1 MTEVRTVARQ
11 IQQLEIYLN
20 NLISSLIR
28 GELPV
33 NLQPVTQIFD
43 NTIAAIPPILNLP
56 TDRFIELYNDLPH
69 LFPAYAIDVTLS
81 EDSFHRQTPETLFHR
96 FSQGN
101 YWIIPTQSEPD
112 GGWLVPNP
120 LKGLSLDRMKS
131 LEVSFDCNI
140 IDTTHEFNTCF
151 LVEPALVKILPIIEP
166 LTWKLVEQGKLTNTQ
181 IQQPT
186 STTAVIERMVEK
198 LMKMSDRISHLELKK
213 DNHSPKEP
221 VSTEIISTLT
231 YKQEQLQ
238 AISGKVIDHL
248 ATQQQ
253 VIASLQAELAALKL
267 KMR

>member
-1 MTEVRTVARQ
+1 MTEVLTVARQ

-20 NLISSLIR
+20 NLISSLTR

-43 NTIAAIPPILNLP
+43 KAIAAIPPILNLP
-56 TDRFIELYNDLPH
+56 NDRFIELYNDLPH

-81 EDSFHRQTPETLFHR
+81 EDSFHRQTPEVLFHR
-96 FSQGN
+96 FPQGN
-101 YWIIPTQSEPD
+101 YWIIPTQSAPD

-131 LEVSFDCNI
+131 LDVSFDRNLI
-140 IDTTHEFNTCF
+140 ATNHELNACF
-151 LVEPALVKILPIIEP
+151 LVEPALVKILPIVEP
-166 LTWKLVEQGKLTNTQ
+166 LTWKLVERGKLTNTQ

-186 STTAVIERMVEK
+186 STTAVFEHLVDK
-198 LMKMSDRISHLELKK
+198 VMKMRDRISHLELKK
-213 DNHSPKEP
+213 DNLSQKEL
-221 VSTEIISTLT
+221 VSTEVIISLT

-267 KMR
+267 KVC